1 MTHRTVW
8 RAWVIA
14 LGIVAVGPLTW
25 WLAQALPDEVP
36 ADRYADYMWDPP
48 ELSGAQRLGMGL
60 LSTVAVLAAG
70 YVLAEGIRS
79 QRLRREWLGI
89 VVPLATLAAYAGFTY
104 AVATSPVNGANI
116 GGGILVLGGIVVL
129 PAMLGLSLLF
139 VRLLRSQPAR

>member
-1 MTHRTVW
+1 MTHRTVP
-8 RAWVIA
+8 RACVVA

-48 ELSGAQRLGMGL
+48 DLSGAQRLGIGL

-70 YVLAEGIRS
+70 FVLADGIRVR
-79 QRLRREWLGI
+79 RLRHEVLGI
-89 VVPLATLAAYAGFTY
+89 VLPLAGLAAYAGFTY

-116 GGGILVLGGIVVL
+116 GGGMLILGGVVVV
-129 PAMLGLSLLF
+129 PATVGVSLLF
-139 VRLLRSQPAR
+139 VRRLRSQPAR